1 MGMHWLGAERADD
14 EEADS
19 VTNAPGELW
28 ANWPRTARANPS
40 SIVAP
45 RVAEDVQQIVADAY
59 ASGRHVRPVGASHT
73 SNALAAAPDVLLDAR
88 GLRGL
93 NWIDLDSREAAF
105 GAGTTIAEA
114 GALLE
119 SYGWQL
125 ENIPNN
131 PAVTLGGAVATG
143 SHGTGARFASLSSQL
158 VSATLVSGTGEL
170 VTVSAHQDLELWPS
184 VKLSLGALGVFT
196 ELVFRIVP
204 GYRIRTSAEEMRM
217 SALVDEFEVLASGAD
232 HFSASWRPHTD
243 EVFVTQGFRESGEIA
258 DEPTPSR
265 RSASFGALG
274 EVLAIGLSKSLPLLT
289 PAVNRLANRVH
300 PVGESTLGPMRA
312 LAEPAPVRFASLE
325 YSFPIAET
333 PEVLRAL
340 DETIERAHL
349 NLPYAVRIST
359 TAADDACLSNAYRRA
374 VGNIAVRVPSTL
386 DARPIFSAAEDL
398 FLRLGGLPHWGSFH
412 TVRAEEFKHV
422 ITRFGDFHTA
432 RERLDPA
439 GVFDNAHLT
448 RVLGAH

>member
-1 MGMHWLGAERADD
+1 MGMHWLGADRADD

-45 RVAEDVQQIVADAY
+45 RTAAEVQQVVAEAY
-59 ASGRHVRPVGASHT
+59 RTGRHVRPVGSSHT
-73 SNALAAAPDVLLDAR
+73 SNALAAAPDILLDTR
-88 GLRGL
+88 GLRGM
-93 NWIDLDSREAAF
+93 NWIDLDRRQASF

-119 SYGWQL
+119 TYGWQL

-131 PAVTLGGAVATG
+131 PAVTLGGAVSTG

-158 VSATLVSGTGEL
+158 LSATLVAGTGEV
-170 VTVSAHQDLELWPS
+170 VTISDSQDLELWPS
-184 VKLSLGALGVFT
+184 VKLSLGALGIFT

-204 GYRIRTSAEEMRM
+204 GYRIRTSEEQVRM
-217 SALVDEFEVLASGAD
+217 TELVDEFTVLASGAD
-232 HFSASWRPHTD
+232 HFAASWRPHTD

-274 EVLAIGLSKSLPLLT
+274 EMLAIGLSKSLPLLT
-289 PAVNRLANRVH
+289 PAVNKLANRVH
-300 PVGESTLGPMRA
+300 PVGEATLGPLRA

-325 YSFPIAET
+325 YAFPIAET

-340 DETIERAHL
+340 DETIEREHL

-359 TAADDACLSNAYRRA
+359 TAGDDAYLSNAYGKT
-374 VGNIAVRVPSTL
+374 VGNITVRVPSTI
-386 DARPIFSAAEDL
+386 DARPIFRATEDL
-398 FLRLGGLPHWGSFH
+398 FLRLGGLPHWGAFH

-422 ITRFGDFHTA
+422 LMRFGDFHTA

-439 GVFDNAHLT
+439 GVFDNAHLR
-448 RVLGAH
+448 RVLGGH

>member
-1 MGMHWLGAERADD
+1 MGMHWLGAECADD

-45 RVAEDVQQIVADAY
+45 RVAADVQQIVADAY

>member
-1 MGMHWLGAERADD
+1 MHWLGADRADD

-45 RVAEDVQQIVADAY
+45 RTAAEVQQVVAEAY
-59 ASGRHVRPVGASHT
+59 RTGRHVRPVGSSHT
-73 SNALAAAPDVLLDAR
+73 SNALAAAPDILLDTR
-88 GLRGL
+88 GLRGM
-93 NWIDLDSREAAF
+93 NWIDLDRRQASF

-119 SYGWQL
+119 TYGWQL

-131 PAVTLGGAVATG
+131 PAVTLGGAVSTG

-158 VSATLVSGTGEL
+158 LSATLVAGTGEV
-170 VTVSAHQDLELWPS
+170 VTISDSQDLELWPS
-184 VKLSLGALGVFT
+184 VKLSLGALGIFT

-204 GYRIRTSAEEMRM
+204 GYRIRTSEEQVRM
-217 SALVDEFEVLASGAD
+217 TELVDEFTVLASGAD
-232 HFSASWRPHTD
+232 HFAASWRPHTD

-274 EVLAIGLSKSLPLLT
+274 EMLAIGLSKSLPLLT
-289 PAVNRLANRVH
+289 PAVNKLANRVH
-300 PVGESTLGPMRA
+300 PVGEATLGPLRA

-325 YSFPIAET
+325 YAFPIAET

-340 DETIERAHL
+340 DETIEREHL

-359 TAADDACLSNAYRRA
+359 TAGDDAYLSNAYGKT
-374 VGNIAVRVPSTL
+374 VGNITVRVPSTI
-386 DARPIFSAAEDL
+386 DARPIFRATEDL
-398 FLRLGGLPHWGSFH
+398 FLRLGGLPHWGAFH

-422 ITRFGDFHTA
+422 LMRFGDFHTA

-439 GVFDNAHLT
+439 GVFDNAHLR
-448 RVLGAH
+448 RVLGGH